1 LKNQTKTINK
11 IIKKGWLLNM
21 REIKFRVWDNLKQK
35 MHKLQGMTFDARN
48 STPAALKLP
57 GLTWRPIEEFEL
69 LQWVYL
75 SDMNGVNVYEGDYI
89 KISSTVY
96 NVSWNETI
104 VNFQLEELNG
114 SLSRSIIDVTL
125 GEIIG
130 NIFENSDLYNK

>member
-1 LKNQTKTINK
+1 
-11 IIKKGWLLNM
+11 M
-21 REIKFRVWDNLKQK
+21 REIKFRVWDSLKQK
-35 MHKLQGMTFDARN
+35 MHKLQGMTFDTR
-48 STPAALKLP
+48 SLTPSALKLP

-96 NVSWNETI
+96 NASWNETI

-125 GEIIG
+125 GDIVG
-130 NIFENSDLYNK
+130 NKFENSDLYNK

>member
-1 LKNQTKTINK
+1 
-11 IIKKGWLLNM
+11 M